1 MPTGPHDPG
10 ATSTSVA
17 SAGRDHPLLAITGL
31 SKTFPGQRALDDVTL
46 SVAPGE
52 IHALIGQNGC
62 GKSTLLKILT
72 GYHRPDPGATVL
84 VRGVPASFHELKAAV
99 PIRAVHQDLG
109 IIPELNAMDNLALG
123 TAYLRTRVGPIAWRR
138 QARHTRD
145 VLELLGVHGL
155 DPCIPLKDASQVQ
168 RTMVAVARAVADWS
182 GRQGLLILDEPS
194 SSLPDHEVEQLGQLV
209 RELARSGVGIVY
221 VSHSLSEVL
230 GLADH
235 ATVLRE
241 GQLVA
246 TIALQ
251 GKTEHDLLELMLG
264 KQKLEQLEQL
274 EHQVDPPA
282 PAHLQRPSEL
292 TLSVTSLRSAD
303 IHDLSF
309 RVGRGEIVGFAG
321 LAGSGH
327 LDVAYVLGGA
337 RRAITGEI
345 TLQRETVSAAQVSPR
360 RAIRNGIALVPPD
373 RATEGAIAAMD
384 TSANITLPELERF
397 RRSLMLHRRRQREYA
412 AKWITDLGIVPD
424 NPAAKVETLSGGNRQ
439 KVVLAKWMGIART
452 VLVLGEPTVGVDIG
466 AKLQIYHVIRQA
478 AAAGLAV
485 VVCSTDITDLLAVCD
500 RVIAMS
506 NGRAVKEIAKTDLSE
521 HSVLAAISGPAAD
534 TSTPLPQP
542 APGVPHV

>member
-1 MPTGPHDPG
+1 MPTGTNDRG
-10 ATSTSVA
+10 ATSTAVGSPG
-17 SAGRDHPLLAITGL
+17 SDHPLLAITGL
-31 SKTFPGQRALDDVTL
+31 SKTFPGQRALDDVTM
-46 SVAPGE
+46 SVAAGE

-84 VRGVPASFHELKAAV
+84 VRGTPASFHELKATV

-138 QARHTRD
+138 QGRHTKD
-145 VLELLGVHGL
+145 VLKLLGVHGL
-155 DPCIPLKDASQVQ
+155 DPRIPLKDASQVQ

-182 GRQGLLILDEPS
+182 GRHGLLILDEPS
-194 SSLPDHEVEQLGQLV
+194 SSLPDHEVEQLGHLV
-209 RELARSGVGIVY
+209 RDLARSGVGIVY

-230 GLADH
+230 GLADR

-241 GQLVA
+241 GRLVA
-246 TIALQ
+246 TTALQ

-264 KQKLEQLEQL
+264 KQKLRQLEEL
-274 EHQVDPPA
+274 EQHADTPARADPQGGPEPA
-282 PAHLQRPSEL
+282 LR
-292 TLSVTSLRSAD
+292 VTRLRTDD
-303 IHDLSF
+303 IRDLSF
-309 RVGRGEIVGFAG
+309 QAEPGEIVGFAG

-327 LDVAYVLGGA
+327 LDIAYVLGGA

-345 TLQRETVSAAQVSPR
+345 TLQRHTMSAAQVSPQ

-373 RATEGAIAAMD
+373 RATEGAIASMD
-384 TSANITLPELERF
+384 TSANITLPRLERF
-397 RRSLMLHRRRQREYA
+397 RRSLVLQRRRQRAYA
-412 AKWITDLGIVPD
+412 TKWITDLSIVPD
-424 NPAAKVETLSGGNRQ
+424 DPAAKVETLSGGNRQ

-452 VLVLGEPTVGVDIG
+452 VLVLAEPTVGVDIG

-478 AAAGLAV
+478 AATRLAV
-485 VVCSTDITDLLAVCD
+485 IVCSTDITDLLAVCD

-506 NGRAVKEIAKTDLSE
+506 NGRALTEIVKTDLSE
-521 HSVLAAISGPAAD
+521 HSVLAAISAAATSPA
-534 TSTPLPQP
+534 STQS